1 MREKLNDNP
10 MAQMVLV
17 GVLLV
22 VAAVFL
28 LGKGGG
34 GGGEEASSEAVQP
47 VAAAGAELGA
57 GTPPALPAPG
67 TGPGA
72 VPAPPKKVVEAF
84 DAGDTVALLFVR
96 EGGIDDRLARR
107 SVRRLEG
114 LPNVATFVVSAQ
126 HVARYVSI
134 TQGVDL
140 NRLPAFVVI
149 RPKRLDRGVATASIQ
164 YGFQSPQSVVQA
176 IIDAGYH
183 GGTLAYHP

>member
-1 MREKLNDNP
+1 MREKLNENP
-10 MAQMVLV
+10 IAQVVLV

-34 GGGEEASSEAVQP
+34 GGGEEASPETVP
-47 VAAAGAELGA
+47 VAAAGAELEA
-57 GTPPALPAPG
+57 GRPSALPAPG
-67 TGPGA
+67 TGLGA
-72 VPAPPKKVVEAF
+72 IPAAPEKVVDAF

-96 EGGIDDRLARR
+96 DGGIDDRLAAR
-107 SVRRLEG
+107 SVGRLEG
-114 LPNVATFVVSAQ
+114 MPNVATFVVPARQ
-126 HVARYVSI
+126 LARYVSI

-149 RPKRLDRGVATASIQ
+149 RPKRLDRGVAAASIQ
-164 YGFQSPQSVVQA
+164 YGFQNPQSVVQA

-183 GGTLAYHP
+183 GGTHAYHP

>member
-1 MREKLNDNP
+1 MREKLNENP
-10 MAQMVLV
+10 IAQVVLV

-22 VAAVFL
+22 VVAVFV

-34 GGGEEASSEAVQP
+34 GGGEEGSSETVP
-47 VAAAGAELGA
+47 VAAAGSELEAGA
-57 GTPPALPAPG
+57 PAALPAPG
-67 TGPGA
+67 TGLGA

-84 DAGDTVALLFVR
+84 ERGDTVALLFVR
-96 EGGIDDRLARR
+96 DGGIDDRLAAH

-114 LPNVATFVVSAQ
+114 MAKVATFVVPAKQ
-126 HVARYVSI
+126 VAHYVSI

-164 YGFQSPQSVVQA
+164 YGFQNPQNVVQA
-176 IIDAGYH
+176 IVDAGYR
-183 GGTLAYHP
+183 GGTHAYHP

>member
-1 MREKLNDNP
+1 MREKLNENP
-10 MAQMVLV
+10 IAQLAVV

-22 VAAVFL
+22 LAAVFL
-28 LGKGGG
+28 LGKSGGG
-34 GGGEEASSEAVQP
+34 GSEEAASGTAEPTAVASEVE
-47 VAAAGAELGA
+47 V
-57 GTPPALPAPG
+57 GTPAPLPAPG

-72 VPAPPKKVVEAF
+72 VPAPPKEVVSAF
-84 DAGDTVALLFVR
+84 EAGDTVALLFVR
-96 EGGIDDRLARR
+96 DGGIDDRLVAR
-107 SVRRLEG
+107 SVRRINALQR
-114 LPNVATFVVSAQ
+114 VATFVIPAKQ
-126 HVARYVSI
+126 VARYVAI

-149 RPKRLDRGVATASIQ
+149 RPKRLDEGVATASVQ